1 MTDEQ
6 LQQLVSHISIRYFK
20 KPFLHKA
27 YFNHRLRTTGGRY
40 MLKSHNIEIN
50 PKQYE
55 EYGLDTLIGII
66 KHELCHYH
74 LHLENKGF
82 KHRDRE
88 FKELLQKVGGLRYC
102 KVPTGMRRK
111 ETIKYRYQCK
121 QCKQIYLRKR
131 KMNLKKYVCGKCQ
144 GELLETNL

>member
-6 LQQLVSHISIRYFK
+6 LQNLVEAISMRDFQ
-20 KPFLHKA
+20 KPFLHRA
-27 YFNHRLRTTGGRY
+27 YFNHRLKTTGGRY
-40 MLKSHNIEIN
+40 LLHSHNIEIN

-55 EYGLDTLIGII
+55 EFGFETLIGII

-74 LHLENKGF
+74 LHLENKGY
-82 KHRDRE
+82 KHRDHD
-88 FKELLQKVGGLRYC
+88 FKELLKKVGGLRYC
-102 KVPTGMRRK
+102 KTPNGMRRQ

-121 QCKQIYLRKR
+121 KCEQIYLRKR
-131 KMNLKKYVCGKCQ
+131 KIDVKKYVCGKCR